1 MNRSIIFSLILAL
14 FSSGSIA
21 QLGGNTTYGFL
32 NLTTSARVMALG
44 TKSIAIDDD
53 DLNLTYNNPALL
65 NANMHNHLLVNYVKY
80 FGGIDYG
87 YMAYA
92 PGTIGEMNVAAGLHY
107 LNYGSFQKADKDGI
121 RTGSFQAAEYAVN
134 LTVSRSLDSTFGIG
148 VNFKPVYS
156 QLYEYTSM
164 GIAADVGLLYSD
176 TSGLFSAALVLKNI
190 GTQIIPYT
198 TNHYEHLP
206 FEIQLGATFK
216 LEHAPFRFS
225 IVAEHID
232 KPDLTYTLSPEDSR
246 IIYRYYQGNAQK
258 SSLFDKVM
266 RHMILG
272 VELTPVQ
279 HFYLRA
285 GYHYRRRQEM
295 KVESRLSAV
304 GFSWGFGIKLFKLYM
319 NYGRGTYH
327 LAGGTN
333 HFSVRINFN
342 EY

>member
-1 MNRSIIFSLILAL
+1 
-14 FSSGSIA
+14 
-21 QLGGNTTYGFL
+21 
-32 NLTTSARVMALG
+32 MALG

-53 DLNLTYNNPALL
+53 DFNLTYNNPALL
-65 NANMHNHLLVNYVKY
+65 NANMHNHFLVNYVKY

-87 YMAYA
+87 YVAYA
-92 PGTIGEMNVAAGLHY
+92 PGKIGDMHVAAGLHY
-107 LNYGSFQKADKDGI
+107 LNYGSFQKADEDGI
-121 RTGSFQAAEYAVN
+121 RKGKFQAAEYAVN
-134 LTVSRSLDSTFGIG
+134 LTASRSLDSTFGIG
-148 VNFKPVYS
+148 VNIKPVYS

-164 GIAADVGLLYSD
+164 GLAADVGLLYSD

-198 TNHYEHLP
+198 PSHYEPLP

-246 IIYRYYQGNAQK
+246 IIYRYYQGNTQK
-258 SSLFDKVM
+258 SSLFDKIM

-272 VELTPVQ
+272 VELTPVE

-295 KVESRLSAV
+295 KVESRLSTV

-342 EY
+342 EF